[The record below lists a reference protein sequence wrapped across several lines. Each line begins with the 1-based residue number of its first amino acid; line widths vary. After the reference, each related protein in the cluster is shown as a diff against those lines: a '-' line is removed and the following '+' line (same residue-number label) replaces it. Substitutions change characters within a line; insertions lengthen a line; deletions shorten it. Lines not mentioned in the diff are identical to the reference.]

1 MDFPLHIIYQKLS
14 FKFACLNNIQSDII
28 MAALIRHPELQEA
41 PIKNKSI
48 EILICYVSDKTGLKW
63 KRYSTKN

>member
-1 MDFPLHIIYQKLS
+1 
-14 FKFACLNNIQSDII
+14 
-28 MAALIRHPELQEA
+28 MAALIHHPELQEA

-63 KRYSTKN
+63 KRYSIKN